1 MPDVI
6 KINEESDI
14 VEIKSFGVVSE
25 KNIKSS
31 IAKVTQINEEIG
43 INKVLVDTTE
53 QESMPNIIDI
63 FFLFSRFPRDLRVA
77 LLANQDQST
86 LKEILFSETVAVNR
100 GITVKIFQLR
110 DEALSRFNA

>member
-14 VEIKSFGVVSE
+14 VEIKSFGVVS
-25 KNIKSS
+25 KKDIKSS
-31 IAKVTQINEEIG
+31 IAKATQINEEIG

-53 QESMPNIIDI
+53 QESMPNTFDI

-86 LKEILFSETVAVNR
+86 LKDIIFSGTVAVNR
-100 GITVKIFQLR
+100 GITVRIFKSR
-110 DEALSRFNA
+110 EKALSWFNA